1 MLRYM
6 AFKKRQIN
14 PMQLPVQLNVK
25 VPLQLREDLSVTAD
39 ENQLSLNE
47 LVNTAIMKGLRTELT
62 ELGKRATKDGGAT
75 R

>member
-25 VPLQLREDLSVTAD
+25 VPLQLREDLSVIAD